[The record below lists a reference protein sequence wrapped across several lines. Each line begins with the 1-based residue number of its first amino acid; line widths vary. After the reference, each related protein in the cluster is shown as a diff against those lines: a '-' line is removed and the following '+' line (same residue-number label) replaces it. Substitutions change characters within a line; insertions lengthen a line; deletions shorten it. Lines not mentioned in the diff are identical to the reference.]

1 MTLNCSLFSL
11 HALLLLFLII
21 SQHRFTTSSL
31 TLPGYMPKT
40 VSWDDKENIRFIDR
54 VVHQKK
60 VHRRK
65 RMSKSREDVYKKRV
79 EDLITEVAAVQQQKE
94 QEVAALQQQI
104 AALQQQK
111 SQEVAALQ
119 QQIAAL
125 KQQVFNFELSAAS
138 SSRKS
143 SESSDS
149 MNTSTSSTNSA
160 AMSEASASSADTSMT
175 GTAKNL

>member
-54 VVHQKK
+54 VGHQKK

-79 EDLITEVAAVQQQKE
+79 EDLIT
-94 QEVAALQQQI
+94 EVAALQQQI